1 MGRQEGRKEGRR
13 GPSLLPSSS
22 PVRPLMQ
29 VERRGFGYSTFRG
42 GREKCL
48 EGGEGASLPSTSCLH
63 ASGLVGGE
71 EEGRDGRGGWNRECV
86 ACTA

>member
-42 GREKCL
+42 GGRSVWKGGG
-48 EGGEGASLPSTSCLH
+48 GGEGASLPSTSCLH

-71 EEGRDGRGGWNRECV
+71 EEGGKGRTWGVE
-86 ACTA
+86 

>member
-1 MGRQEGRKEGRR
+1 MGRQEGRKEDGG
-13 GPSLLPSSS
+13 GPSLLPSPS

-42 GREKCL
+42 GGRSVWK
-48 EGGEGASLPSTSCLH
+48 GGGASLPSNSCLH

-71 EEGRDGRGGWNRECV
+71 EEGRKGRTWGVE
-86 ACTA
+86 